1 MPATR
6 SLKGAARRNS
16 AISIGFALALAWAAW
31 AGCIGALD
39 VRSRRVSNR
48 WFVGALP
55 LALGTLW
62 HRHPSINLALLM
74 GGAGLTVALA
84 LNLPAWLRGW
94 TGGADVKAYALVG
107 LGFGAW
113 HLLEIFLA
121 TSLLFGLAA
130 LAFWLRG
137 GVKPKR
143 LAMLPA
149 LGISL
154 CAWLVS
160 GPWWW
165 GDKLF

>member
-16 AISIGFALALAWAAW
+16 AILIGFALALAWAAW

-62 HRHPSINLALLM
+62 HRHPS
-74 GGAGLTVALA
+74 
-84 LNLPAWLRGW
+84 
-94 TGGADVKAYALVG
+94 GGADVKAYALVG